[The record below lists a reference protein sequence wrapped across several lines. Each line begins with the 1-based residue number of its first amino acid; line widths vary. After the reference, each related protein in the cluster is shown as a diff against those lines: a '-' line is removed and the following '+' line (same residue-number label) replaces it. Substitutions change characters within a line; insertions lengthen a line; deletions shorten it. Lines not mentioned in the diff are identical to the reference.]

1 MSVRGVLPPPTR
13 MDESSD
19 DAEYVQRQLQADAP
33 ELEYAWQQLVVLADV
48 AELNPELIDTV
59 RELRV
64 SEINAHSLDA
74 KACNA
79 CGNFGSRDAY
89 SKKQWIARSVRR
101 CLACVE
107 AGAAADADKMTT
119 IEFKNN
125 GLAPF
130 FLAAAVE
137 DCGNGLMTP
146 EQMNTWVQTALEE
159 PDIFKNILRLHS
171 AKRRLVDHVSA
182 HDLPTPDNTDIL
194 TSPAAINAFWV
205 KCIKYSIFYVADDDF
220 LDIDTKLRKALAKD
234 SKSLKVLKLLHHI
247 YMIGK
252 EGNRRQRA
260 LEEKAEAETPTPAQ
274 RSALLRLKAKLVQ
287 QRAERRRAEIQF
299 VPELS
304 RLVTEIIRKMSDQQ
318 RSIMDRIVTDLPV
331 PDPEPDKTTARLTDQ
346 IIHVAGTAL
355 FNECIELQRSGAD
368 PPDSAVPGF
377 YDRPFPLPHRRRCD
391 NCGDVDTYAEWRRPY
406 CTSCGVRWTSPSFRR
421 MDPVEKVCPICLE
434 PPTSGCPSY
443 TLVCGHT
450 LHVRCLRYGYSIR
463 VGETETSPEILKTC
477 PLCQY
482 PTVDDLEKNFDYD
495 DEGDMPECPE
505 TWPFGANRQ
514 ERERIV
520 TDAVCAAEG
529 AYLTASAAVRD
540 LASFATLTKIAL
552 DIAAAKEEENAAE
565 ARLAELSRRPPSIQA
580 APDVARLMDDLG
592 LSRFLPLLLADEAAD
607 MDTLKCLE
615 AMDLKDML
623 LPRGART
630 KLLHALRRDML

>member
-1 MSVRGVLPPPTR
+1 MYELKELGDDGEIEDFMNAAGLWGIQRKLVKKRIMELTRPPPLPGTPGAGPPAPAAPPQIAPPPT
-13 MDESSD
+13 
-19 DAEYVQRQLQADAP
+19 
-33 ELEYAWQQLVVLADV
+33 
-48 AELNPELIDTV
+48 
-59 RELRV
+59 
-64 SEINAHSLDA
+64 
-74 KACNA
+74 
-79 CGNFGSRDAY
+79 
-89 SKKQWIARSVRR
+89 
-101 CLACVE
+101 
-107 AGAAADADKMTT
+107 
-119 IEFKNN
+119 
-125 GLAPF
+125 
-130 FLAAAVE
+130 
-137 DCGNGLMTP
+137 
-146 EQMNTWVQTALEE
+146 
-159 PDIFKNILRLHS
+159 
-171 AKRRLVDHVSA
+171 AKRA
-182 HDLPTPDNTDIL
+182 
-194 TSPAAINAFWV
+194 
-205 KCIKYSIFYVADDDF
+205 
-220 LDIDTKLRKALAKD
+220 
-234 SKSLKVLKLLHHI
+234 
-247 YMIGK
+247 
-252 EGNRRQRA
+252 
-260 LEEKAEAETPTPAQ
+260 
-274 RSALLRLKAKLVQ
+274 
-287 QRAERRRAEIQF
+287 
-299 VPELS
+299 
-304 RLVTEIIRKMSDQQ
+304 
-318 RSIMDRIVTDLPV
+318 PV
-331 PDPEPDKTTARLTDQ
+331 
-346 IIHVAGTAL
+346 
-355 FNECIELQRSGAD
+355 
-368 PPDSAVPGF
+368 
-377 YDRPFPLPHRRRCD
+377 PLPHRRNCD

-529 AYLTASAAVRD
+529 AYSTASAAVRD

-592 LSRFLPLLLADEAAD
+592 LSRFLPLLLAEEAAD
-607 MDTLKCLE
+607 MDTLKCLHE
-615 AMDLKDML
+615 MDLEALL

>member
-1 MSVRGVLPPPTR
+1 

-19 DAEYVQRQLQADAP
+19 DDESVTPDAP
-33 ELEYAWQQLVVLADV
+33 ELEYLWQQLQVLADV
-48 AELNPELIDTV
+48 ADLNRELVDTA

-64 SEINAHSLDA
+64 SEVNARIHDSSDA

-79 CGNFGSRDAY
+79 CGNFGLRDAY
-89 SKKQWIARSVRR
+89 SKKQWTARSVRR

-107 AGAAADADKMTT
+107 AGAAADADKMTR
-119 IEFKNN
+119 IEFENN

-137 DCGNGLMTP
+137 DCGKGLTSP
-146 EQMNTWVQTALEE
+146 EQMDTWVQTALEE

-182 HDLPTPDNTDIL
+182 HDLPPPDNTDAL

-205 KCIKYSIFYVADDDF
+205 KILRYSIFYVADDEL

-247 YMIGK
+247 YTIGK

-260 LEEKAEAETPTPAQ
+260 REEEEAEAETPTPAQ
-274 RSALLRLKAKLVQ
+274 RSALLKYGEKLAQ
-287 QRAERRRAEIQF
+287 RRAEQRRAEIQF
-299 VPELS
+299 VPKLS
-304 RLVTEIIRKMSDQQ
+304 RLVTDILAKVNDQQ
-318 RSIMDRIVTDLPV
+318 LPTMHRIVMDLPA
-331 PDPEPDKTTARLTDQ
+331 PDPEPDKTTVRVTDQ
-346 IIHVAGTAL
+346 IMHVAGAAL
-355 FNECIELQRSGAD
+355 FNECMELQRNGAD
-368 PPDSAVPGF
+368 PLLPVEPGSH
-377 YDRPFPLPHRRRCD
+377 DNSNLLPRRRRCD
-391 NCGDVDTYAEWRRPY
+391 NCGDVGTYVEWRRPY
-406 CTSCGVRWTSPSFRR
+406 CISCGVRWTSPSFRR

-450 LHVRCLRYGYSIR
+450 LHVRCLRYGFST
-463 VGETETSPEILKTC
+463 GDLETFPEILKTC

-482 PTVDDLEKNFDYD
+482 PTFEDLAKNFDYD
-495 DEGDMPECPE
+495 DEGDMPEGEE

-520 TDAVCAAEG
+520 TNAVCAAEG
-529 AYLTASAAVRD
+529 AYSTASAAVRD

-580 APDVARLMDDLG
+580 APDVARLMHDLG

-607 MDTLKCLE
+607 MDTLKCLQAGDLE
-615 AMDLKDML
+615 ALL

-630 KLLHALRRDML
+630 KLLHALQRDML